1 MLNPTSAEDPRVPLR
16 HRTHLALVALAILA
30 LAATAAGCTS
40 SPTKNSATTTTVDAA
55 AMCTTWGSV
64 ASAFAALANGHLSSP
79 ASAHLSKT
87 VKTTARDD
95 IRALQHANKSFR
107 PTITKDTKEK
117 LKDLQTSLKTL
128 ATDLR
133 KNGATTASVSAA
145 ATQVNDSWNA
155 LVTSVGSSCPSVT
168 ATTVA
173 P

>member
-1 MLNPTSAEDPRVPLR
+1 MLNPTSAEHPRVPLR
-16 HRTHLALVALAILA
+16 HRTRLSLVAVAIFA

-40 SPTKNSATTTTVDAA
+40 SPAKKSTTTTTVDAA
-55 AMCTTWGSV
+55 AMCTTWASV
-64 ASAFAALANGHLSSP
+64 VSAFTALENGHLSAP
-79 ASAHLSKT
+79 ASAHLSTAEKT
-87 VKTTARDD
+87 AARNN
-95 IRALQHANKSFR
+95 IRALQHADKSFR

-133 KNGATTASVSAA
+133 KKSEATSVSAA

-155 LVTSVGSSCPSVT
+155 LVTTVGSSCPSVT